1 MDRKYFLIYALLT
14 VNTVATVNS
23 SCDSSKMKEDVALMQ
38 GSVRGLEQK
47 VGYQLEK
54 IENNTVK
61 KSEIDLSRCD
71 PLRLQGRVF
80 HCEDAPGGYDC
91 ALTNRY
97 LY

>member
-23 SCDSSKMKEDVALMQ
+23 SCDSSKMKEGLASMQ
-38 GSVRGLEQK
+38 GSVRGLEQE

-54 IENNTVK
+54 IERNTAEK
-61 KSEIDLSRCD
+61 PKIYLSRCD
-71 PLRLQGRVF
+71 PLKLQGRVF